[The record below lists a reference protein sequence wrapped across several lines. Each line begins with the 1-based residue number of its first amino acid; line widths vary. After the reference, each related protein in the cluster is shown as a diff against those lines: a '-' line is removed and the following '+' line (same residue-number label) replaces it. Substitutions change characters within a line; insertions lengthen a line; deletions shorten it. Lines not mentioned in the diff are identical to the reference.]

1 MKRWDDRFGVRVGSR
16 RDHEEV
22 GRPFW
27 CQGRQ
32 QEGTMKR
39 WADRF
44 GSQARQEEG
53 AMKRWDDRFG
63 ARVGSRR
70 GP

>member
-1 MKRWDDRFGVRVGSR
+1 MKRWADHFGARVGRR

-27 CQGRQ
+27 GQGRQ
-32 QEGTMKR
+32 QEGT
-39 WADRF
+39 
-44 GSQARQEEG
+44 
-53 AMKRWDDRFG
+53 MKRWDDRFG

>member
-1 MKRWDDRFGVRVGSR
+1 M
-16 RDHEEV
+16 

-27 CQGRQ
+27 GQGRQ

-44 GSQARQEEG
+44 GGQGRQQEG
-53 AMKRWDDRFG
+53 AMKRWADRFG

-70 GP
+70 GL